1 MDHPR
6 GTVVLLERGDTE
18 AVRAFVDVDRSVA
31 CPRCAAGK
39 GCGAG
44 ILDAGSSTRRVEA
57 SVPEGMVLAV
67 GDRVAVSLLPEN
79 LLAAASIAY
88 GLPLAGAVLGAA
100 VGLYLAAGDVPAA
113 LAASVGLAGGIL
125 AARQRLSRRACLRR
139 FVPVVS
145 ARVPTVDQGRQ

>member
-1 MDHPR
+1 MAIR
-6 GTVVLLERGDTE
+6 LYSYWRSS
-18 AVRAFVDVDRSVA
+18 AAYRVRLALNL
-31 CPRCAAGK
+31 K
-39 GCGAG
+39 G
-44 ILDAGSSTRRVEA
+44 LPYET
-57 SVPEGMVLAV
+57 
-67 GDRVAVSLLPEN
+67 VAVSLLPEN

-100 VGLYLAAGDVPAA
+100 GGLYLAAGDVPAA